1 MVSLFL
7 YLSVIITPD
16 GQVKA
21 HSEVLQECPTTE
33 YVMEWHESLVESG
46 EIADW
51 RASCNRYSF
60 NMTVPEKGIST

>member
-33 YVMEWHESLVESG
+33 YVMEWHV
-46 EIADW
+46 D
-51 RASCNRYSF
+51 
-60 NMTVPEKGIST
+60 MTVPEKGIST

>member
-46 EIADW
+46 EIVDW
-51 RASCNRYSF
+51 RASCNKHSF
-60 NMTVPEKGIST
+60 DMTVPEKGIST